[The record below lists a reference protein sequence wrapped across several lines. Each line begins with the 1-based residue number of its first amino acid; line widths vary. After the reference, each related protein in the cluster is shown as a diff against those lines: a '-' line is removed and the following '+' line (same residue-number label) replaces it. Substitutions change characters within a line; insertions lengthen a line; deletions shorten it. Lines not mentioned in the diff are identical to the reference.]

1 MGNRTPGWLGPV
13 AAAAILGAALFGA
26 AVKMAPLAEA
36 ICNPFA
42 VRSRTISGPV
52 LLQQVQKLQRLE
64 TSRYQGQVIVEGE
77 TKGILPTWITGDRL
91 LFVGRGEVVAGIDL
105 ARLREGDLH
114 AEGQRVS
121 IRLPAAE
128 ILHTRLDNRQSEV
141 FDRRA
146 GFFGGTDTDL
156 ETRVRV
162 EAEDRIREAAQAN
175 GLLRTAQE
183 NAQEALRT
191 HLAALGFREVDFL

>member
-1 MGNRTPGWLGPV
+1 MTHRSWIGPV
-13 AAAAILGAALFGA
+13 AAATILGAALFGA
-26 AVKMAPLAEA
+26 AVKLSPLAEA
-36 ICNPFA
+36 IRNPFA
-42 VRSRTISGPV
+42 VRSRTVSGPV

-77 TKGILPTWITGDRL
+77 TKGLLPTWISGDRL
-91 LFVGRGEVVAGIDL
+91 LFVGRGEVTAGIDL
-105 ARLREGDLH
+105 ARLQPSDLR
-114 AEGQRVS
+114 AEGERVS

-128 ILHTRLDNRQSEV
+128 ILHTRLDNHQSEV

-162 EAEDRIREAAQAN
+162 EAEDRIREAARTH
-175 GLLRTAQE
+175 GLLQTAQE
-183 NAQEALRT
+183 NARETLRT
-191 HLAALGFREVDFL
+191 HLTSLGFRQVDFL

>member
-1 MGNRTPGWLGPV
+1 MDNRTSAWVGPV
-13 AAAAILGAALFGA
+13 VAATIFGAALLGAAIKL
-26 AVKMAPLAEA
+26 APLAEG
-36 ICNPFA
+36 IRNPFGI
-42 VRSRTISGPV
+42 RSRTVSGPV

-64 TSRYQGQVIVEGE
+64 TSRYQGQVIVQGE
-77 TKGILPTWITGDRL
+77 TKGVLPTWVSGDRL

-105 ARLREGDLH
+105 ARLSSSDLQ
-114 AEGQRVS
+114 ANGERVS

-146 GFFGGTDTDL
+146 GFFGGTDTGL

-162 EAEDRIREAAQAN
+162 EAEDRIREAARAN
-175 GLLRTAQE
+175 GVLRTAQD
-183 NAQEALRT
+183 NAREALRT
-191 HLAALGFREVDFL
+191 HLTGLGFRKVDFL